1 MFDILLYLYDTY
13 LFSDH
18 FPAPEQLSRKL
29 SAAGFEDDDIGAALN
44 WLAALDTLA
53 PDDVADGVPSL
64 RCYSDTEVSRLA
76 TEGRGFLTFLEGSG
90 LLSAQAREWVIDQA
104 MALEDTEVSADRIK
118 WIALLALWKLNGA
131 GDVLWLEDL
140 VRGGGDEGGDE
151 DGGWQPTLH

>member
-18 FPAPEQLSRKL
+18 FPEPEQLSRKL
-29 SAAGFEDDDIGAALN
+29 SAAGFEDEDIGAALN
-44 WLAALDTLA
+44 WLAALDDLGPGEA
-53 PDDVADGVPSL
+53 SEDVPSL
-64 RCYSDTEVSRLA
+64 RCYSDAEISRLA
-76 TEGRGFLTFLEGSG
+76 TEGRGFLAFLEGSK
-90 LLSAQAREWVIDQA
+90 LLSPRAREWVIDRA

-140 VRGGGDEGGDE
+140 VRGGGEEGD
-151 DGGWQPTLH
+151 WQPTLH